1 VSEKLAA
8 FAKLYNEKA
17 ASDVEEAKAN
27 VAEYEEKLKR
37 ADELWKTVK
46 TEADKLG
53 ITEKFLS
60 VFPEPGG
67 KVNITLGGSGA
78 NPNYTALFQ
87 YGDPLESF
95 VRELS
100 KLKNAK
106 SRLQSS
112 KNSLEFAESLL
123 ARKPEEHLKL
133 LGSEIAKVAAEAAS
147 RGGEPVSEF
156 LKLVFSSYENY
167 SEEFIYQVDGADG
180 PSKVNTSQEVYALLK
195 EKIDSNSVAPKQEG
209 SEGSSPINEPI
220 AETATGD
227 TGQASSNIN
236 LTEGVEPKGAEN
248 TTEGTAS
255 VTESKPEII
264 KTDSAPPTGTSINLN
279 LEKAVEPSAAPE
291 ASTVSQSVIN
301 ENTVSAP
308 APQSGPTQSE
318 VTQQNIDLSTA
329 NTASSS
335 TINTQNIGESVSTTG
350 GGTMASTSVDTTI
363 NQPALEPAKEK
374 PGFFKKAMAAAGKAL
389 SPLAERLGENSK
401 DMLEIANYR
410 LNQVLPI
417 NTVSKLFSKKEKET
431 TGANQLNLTKSSPT
445 SIDNTKTE
453 TNVAGAQTSN
463 MSTTANQPII
473 ETNIEKINPAV
484 EGNPTTAAV
493 ETKTDSPTPTSP
505 TTPTAPTLTET
516 SPSIPTSGS
525 SPTPAPTQPQ
535 TSSGIDVSSLEKRL
549 KKIEIALTNPLEV
562 IIKDH

>member
-1 VSEKLAA
+1 MSEKLTAFLSFYSSKASEEVERIKTKLVEHQEKWKKLNTEDYPAA
-8 FAKLYNEKA
+8 LKTATDLGQLETFQQVFPRPGEFVYNVTKYTSLLGIDDDFKKQISDLYKTRGLSVQIEITKQRL
-17 ASDVEEAKAN
+17 AKA
-27 VAEYEEKLKR
+27 
-37 ADELWKTVK
+37 
-46 TEADKLG
+46 
-53 ITEKFLS
+53 
-60 VFPEPGG
+60 
-67 KVNITLGGSGA
+67 
-78 NPNYTALFQ
+78 
-87 YGDPLESF
+87 
-95 VRELS
+95 
-100 KLKNAK
+100 
-106 SRLQSS
+106 
-112 KNSLEFAESLL
+112 
-123 ARKPEEHLKL
+123 
-133 LGSEIAKVAAEAAS
+133 
-147 RGGEPVSEF
+147 
-156 LKLVFSSYENY
+156 
-167 SEEFIYQVDGADG
+167 
-180 PSKVNTSQEVYALLK
+180 EVYAKDGGEEYLNRLTSRIFQKTADISSDGANFNTVISNLFKSPEDYKEQIEELIDTIPGPDYVLDSPETYVALLEKK
-195 EKIDSNSVAPKQEG
+195 EAGAFTTSTKTEG
-209 SEGSSPINEPI
+209 SAAGESSPINEPT
-220 AETATGD
+220 ADAATGD
-227 TGQASSNIN
+227 TGQTPSNIN
-236 LTEGVEPKGAEN
+236 LTESVEPKGAEN
-248 TTEGTAS
+248 TTEGTAT

-264 KTDSAPPTGTSINLN
+264 KTESAPPTGTSINLN

-431 TGANQLNLTKSSPT
+431 TGANQLNLTNSSPT

-453 TNVAGAQTSN
+453 TNVAGTQTNN

-493 ETKTDSPTPTSP
+493 ETKTESPTPTSP
-505 TTPTAPTLTET
+505 TAPTAPTLTEA